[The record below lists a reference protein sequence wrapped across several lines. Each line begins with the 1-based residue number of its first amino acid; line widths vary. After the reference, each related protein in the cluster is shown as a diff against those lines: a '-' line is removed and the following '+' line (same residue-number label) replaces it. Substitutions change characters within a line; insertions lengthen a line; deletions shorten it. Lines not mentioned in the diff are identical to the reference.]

1 MTFHQLRAFLA
12 VVDTQALRAAARQLN
27 ISQPAISKAMRELE
41 RQLGVVLFERR
52 TTGVVL
58 TECGHAFRRRASL
71 LVEEM
76 RRTQEE
82 MDSIRNG
89 TAARL
94 SIAVSSMLA
103 LSVVPQAYE
112 RFRQAMPRAQVHF
125 SEGMMPMALEQLRDG
140 TVDFIV
146 THVLP
151 GMVGS
156 EFETTHLFSASLAVC
171 ARKNH
176 PLAQQ
181 RRLRNL
187 VDAHWLA
194 PGHADEAGDVLRHVF
209 SLHGLHAPAQPL
221 RCQSFTV
228 ALGLLAQTDTLT
240 LIAEPMVRSMLK
252 AQGVIALKLHEK
264 LPSVAC
270 MVIARKG
277 AALTRS
283 AQLFVEC
290 LQGTAQALNAH
301 GLRDVL
307 L

>member
-140 TVDFIV
+140 TVDYVGGMSNDLSQEARDVV
-146 THVLP
+146 T
-151 GMVGS
+151 
-156 EFETTHLFSASLAVC
+156 FLAWAADPHQV
-171 ARKNH
+171 H
-176 PLAQQ
+176 PAE
-181 RRLRNL
+181 L
-187 VDAHWLA
+187 VR
-194 PGHADEAGDVLRHVF
+194 GRDVV
-209 SLHGLHAPAQPL
+209 HGLDQAH
-221 RCQSFTV
+221 
-228 ALGLLAQTDTLT
+228 
-240 LIAEPMVRSMLK
+240 RSTS
-252 AQGVIALKLHEK
+252 G
-264 LPSVAC
+264 
-270 MVIARKG
+270 
-277 AALTRS
+277 
-283 AQLFVEC
+283 
-290 LQGTAQALNAH
+290 
-301 GLRDVL
+301 
-307 L
+307 